1 MTVEYATSEGSA
13 EEPDDYTAASG
24 TLTFTAG
31 DTEKTIT
38 VTTREDTLNE
48 ADETFTVTL
57 SNPNHATLA
66 TNGTTGA
73 GTIENDDDEP
83 ELSIAAI
90 VTVAEGNDAEF
101 EVSLDESGQ
110 QVTVEYATSEGS
122 AEEPDDYTAASGTL
136 TFTAGDTEKTI
147 TVTTREDTLNEADET
162 FTVTLSNPNHA
173 TLATNGTTGTGT
185 IENDDGAP
193 ELSIVATVAV
203 EEGVAAEF
211 EVSLDESGQQVTV
224 EYATSEGSAE
234 EPDDYTAASGTLT
247 FTAGD
252 TEKTITVTTREDTLN
267 EADETF
273 TVTLSNPNHA
283 TLATNGTTG
292 TGTIE
297 NDDDE
302 PELSIVATVAVEEG
316 VAAEFEVSLDE
327 SGQQVTVEYA
337 TSEGSAEEPDDYTAA
352 SGTLTFT
359 AGDTEKTITVTTRE
373 DTLNEADET
382 FTVTLSNP
390 NHATLATNGTT
401 GTGTIEND
409 DDEPELSI
417 AAIVTVAEGNDA
429 EFEVSLDESGQQV
442 TVEYATSEGSAEE
455 PDDYT
460 AASGTLTFTAGDTEK
475 TITVTT
481 REDTLNEADETFTVT
496 LSNPN
501 HATLATNGTTGT
513 GTIENDDGAPE
524 LSIVATVAVEEG
536 VAAEFEVSLDES
548 GQQVTVEYATSEGSA
563 EEPDDYTAA
572 SGTLTFT
579 AGDTEKTITVTTR
592 EDTLNEA
599 DETFTVTLSNRT
611 TRRWRRT
618 VRRERERSRTTTAR
632 RSCRSWPR

>member
-1 MTVEYATSEGSA
+1 M
-13 EEPDDYTAASG
+13 
-24 TLTFTAG
+24 
-31 DTEKTIT
+31 
-38 VTTREDTLNE
+38 
-48 ADETFTVTL
+48 TL

-66 TNGTTGA
+66 TNGTTGT

-185 IENDDGAP
+185 IENDDDEP
-193 ELSIVATVAV
+193 ELSIAAIVTVA
-203 EEGVAAEF
+203 EGNDAEF

-302 PELSIVATVAVEEG
+302 PELSIAAIVTVAEG
-316 VAAEFEVSLDE
+316 NDAEFEVSLDE

-373 DTLNEADET
+373 DTLNEADETFTVTLSNPNHATLATNGDET

-599 DETFTVTLSNRT
+599 DETFTVTLSNPNHATLATNGT
-611 TRRWRRT
+611 TGSGRRRGGG
-618 VRRERERSRTTTAR
+618 VRGEPGRERAAGDGGVCDLGGECGGA
-632 RSCRSWPR
+632 